1 MLSCSWSMSVNHHF
15 VLFVLSSEIAPSN
28 NVIGKVFFI
37 TYLLVYKLNE
47 YVTQKVAKGYTL
59 KILVCTWFCWH
70 FNIFKS

>member
-1 MLSCSWSMSVNHHF
+1 MSVNHHF

-59 KILVCTWFCWH
+59 KILVCT
-70 FNIFKS
+70 